1 MQPVPDGPPPA
12 LPPPPGG
19 PPAPGTGFDFVTEN
33 WFSPSGSSLRKSGCW
48 GDVKGVVTLRRTI
61 LDPRVFSIGLL
72 RRGCNFLVLMPASEF
87 LGQPP
92 EDIHVDEED
101 PEDDFLE
108 PDSGNNDGLVSQ
120 KVKSKINKEL
130 QLLWKWREAEGWK
143 KMVKV
148 KTNRRAVGPQ
158 RLEEKLVSLDE
169 TVDLD
174 DMEGWHVLRGTFMEE
189 LDDPIPFA
197 RRTEDQLDA
206 QSRTEHALR
215 REGKLV
221 ETKTANKRFQSFM
234 KESELQQPLMVTFPP
249 PGYVPIEM
257 LAEADMMPWT
267 ICPDPMRMS
276 PTLECRVHVFRVRTD
291 QAKRKAD
298 REAEIP
304 LTNFCIDCS
313 DIGTGF
319 CVIFTPDVCIRA
331 GDEFEVLLRGLVDRQ
346 TPHGVPCCLQYF
358 ISFASFGRHH
368 QDNATLM
375 RRSAHWLS
383 KLQTPSIWEE
393 VHFHSGDA
401 DRMNQQGFSQ
411 EPDKAAVKKI
421 PGITG
426 RKGGLKMST
435 KNKDGLEEA
444 PKPKSKLL
452 QIRFEETKAPP
463 TSFDVKR
470 PPPIGVVKHPNG
482 VRTRQGYHI
491 EVKGTNEVI
500 IALLHPSTVVI
511 KGQLSCFLKS
521 QAKWE
526 SISHAVWQMSFDE
539 PSTEA
544 TRDVPEGPEARHKRQ
559 TRVLLQVMV
568 PTFGQYELRFQW
580 GMVPLTKQDVGLC
593 RTVRCGVTQLD
604 HPLRITLEAPRQEGL
619 FKHLVPSLLHTSVQ
633 KYGYPVKHP
642 LAEQFGMA
650 LLQPLRHRLKRG
662 HEVRFVVYCQQGSE
676 KEDLVK
682 GVGDSKP
689 TTPGRDRRRESHLK
703 EVLAE
708 DGSGP
713 KQTSEALRHRIRKL
727 LKQSMR
733 CGSSAGLV
741 RIVAVMGNWQRVQL
755 LSRRVLSGESITGDH
770 SSNAEVHEALVR
782 LTNED
787 TAQTIQLVV
796 FQVGSDMALDELLA
810 WRVENGRDKE
820 PLSRKDTPPEKAP
833 VLGSTPRPNYWVL
846 AEFQV
851 DSLSTPV
858 PYDEDEMLKPPPPPP
873 DAIELIRNLEVGRAV
888 KLEHE
893 MQQEAGT

>member
-1 MQPVPDGPPPA
+1 MLHKRPCQIYVDLKLFCA
-12 LPPPPGG
+12 L
-19 PPAPGTGFDFVTEN
+19 
-33 WFSPSGSSLRKSGCW
+33 
-48 GDVKGVVTLRRTI
+48 
-61 LDPRVFSIGLL
+61 
-72 RRGCNFLVLMPASEF
+72 
-87 LGQPP
+87 
-92 EDIHVDEED
+92 
-101 PEDDFLE
+101 
-108 PDSGNNDGLVSQ
+108 SQ
-120 KVKSKINKEL
+120 
-130 QLLWKWREAEGWK
+130 
-143 KMVKV
+143 
-148 KTNRRAVGPQ
+148 
-158 RLEEKLVSLDE
+158 DE

-174 DMEGWHVLRGTFMEE
+174 DMEGGHVLRGTFMEE

>member
-1 MQPVPDGPPPA
+1 MTERRFKHHSEHGEKA
-12 LPPPPGG
+12 L
-19 PPAPGTGFDFVTEN
+19 
-33 WFSPSGSSLRKSGCW
+33 CW
-48 GDVKGVVTLRRTI
+48 
-61 LDPRVFSIGLL
+61 
-72 RRGCNFLVLMPASEF
+72 
-87 LGQPP
+87 
-92 EDIHVDEED
+92 
-101 PEDDFLE
+101 
-108 PDSGNNDGLVSQ
+108 
-120 KVKSKINKEL
+120 
-130 QLLWKWREAEGWK
+130 
-143 KMVKV
+143 
-148 KTNRRAVGPQ
+148 
-158 RLEEKLVSLDE
+158 
-169 TVDLD
+169 
-174 DMEGWHVLRGTFMEE
+174 
-189 LDDPIPFA
+189 
-197 RRTEDQLDA
+197 
-206 QSRTEHALR
+206 
-215 REGKLV
+215 
-221 ETKTANKRFQSFM
+221 
-234 KESELQQPLMVTFPP
+234 
-249 PGYVPIEM
+249 
-257 LAEADMMPWT
+257 WT
-267 ICPDPMRMS
+267 
-276 PTLECRVHVFRVRTD
+276 
-291 QAKRKAD
+291 
-298 REAEIP
+298 
-304 LTNFCIDCS
+304 
-313 DIGTGF
+313 
-319 CVIFTPDVCIRA
+319 
-331 GDEFEVLLRGLVDRQ
+331 
-346 TPHGVPCCLQYF
+346 
-358 ISFASFGRHH
+358 
-368 QDNATLM
+368 
-375 RRSAHWLS
+375 
-383 KLQTPSIWEE
+383 
-393 VHFHSGDA
+393 
-401 DRMNQQGFSQ
+401 
-411 EPDKAAVKKI
+411 
-421 PGITG
+421 
-426 RKGGLKMST
+426 
-435 KNKDGLEEA
+435 A
-444 PKPKSKLL
+444 PKQKSKLL
-452 QIRFEETKAPP
+452 QVRFEETKAPP

-470 PPPIGVVKHPNG
+470 PPPIGVVKHPHG

-526 SISHAVWQMSFDE
+526 SISHAVWQMCFDE

-544 TRDVPEGPEARHKRQ
+544 TRKLRRIQPRDAEMFALRRVKPTSTWLEWLLVASFCDAVPKLRVLPTEEELATFWAGGDRLDQAQLCLAIRQHLTRSAEGPWQLQARMLRVLISAFCRQPRGRALATSALAGSGEGLVRQLAAAEVPEVREEAARLVQLLELSRSLPTGESLLDVAKRGGLLSFTAAAPSTVPRRNAAEDARAPERPEATVDLLDLSPTAMRSTAISEASAVDRQRHSTIDAATAPAGTDELEQMYSFVLRPKVVIPYVPPREAKVATKSSDPFEFVSDHVRQMTASVVVYALAFVGQDVPEGPEARHKRQ

-682 GVGDSKP
+682 SVGDSKP
-689 TTPGRDRRRESHLK
+689 TSTPGRDRRRESHLQ

-708 DGSGP
+708 ADWMVNDSVVTGELSSGP

-727 LKQSMR
+727 LKACMR

-820 PLSRKDTPPEKAP
+820 PLSRKDTPPERAP

-893 MQQEAGT
+893 TQQAGT